1 MGHSEMATAMQ
12 GTSVF
17 DGLLEQC
24 RDLFSGQLDQ
34 ALGGMLEAS
43 GGVLAELASK
53 TQDREAQK
61 LLLAVKD
68 LARAQRAEMETQF
81 RTRLL
86 SEFQL
91 RTNKAKKI
99 GGNFSDADFS
109 SLELS
114 LVADDDLDESLKYNE
129 LAARLRRACEE
140 EINALDQRVGV
151 LLGDASLK
159 SEDSPFSPQA
169 ICDAFKHACQQA
181 SPGAEA
187 RIVLLKLFDEPM
199 LDKIRAV
206 YKAVNDLLVENAIL
220 PVIRYNA
227 AKKDSGGKAK
237 WVRVEGDQVV
247 GEGIGEQDL
256 FATLQKLMSAN
267 AGSLGGAGVGGTPGG
282 PPLLAG
288 ADLLGSLTQLQMD
301 GLAMLGAGATL
312 PSGEAVTGT
321 TNILHELKGSSVG
334 ASMGQMDAMT
344 LDIVARLFDQLF
356 DDPKIPLGAKGLIGR
371 LQIPIL
377 KVAIADKDL
386 FSNKTHPARLLLD
399 TLGEIA
405 IRLPADF
412 NTDSTL
418 YGHLE
423 TILQELITGFKD
435 EVDIFD
441 IVREQLIALM
451 ASEDQRTEAASREAA
466 ERIIQ
471 EEAMSVAK
479 GVAQAEISTR
489 VQANPLPGSVLE
501 FLIEQWLKLMLIVH
515 VKVGPTSGA
524 WKNALE
530 AMDQLIWSV
539 QPKDTPEERRKLAT
553 VVPAL
558 LKRIGAGLEVAGIEH
573 DVRELFFD
581 ELMKTHTR
589 IMSTPMKGKGEAP
602 QPQAAKAAL
611 SAPVS
616 LDFKSN
622 ITVRNP
628 YGAGEVQVAALDTGA
643 DATGFGRGASPDSLK
658 VGDWVEFKEA
668 AGKKEGEEEERK
680 EQRRPLRLIFISP
693 KRTRYIFADRG
704 EKAYVECTRSEMAF
718 RMRAEEIVV
727 MEAEPKVP
735 FFERIMG
742 DVVGKMRA
750 IAAPA

>member
-1 MGHSEMATAMQ
+1 MGHSEQVTAMQ

-34 ALGGMLEAS
+34 AIAGMLVESSA
-43 GGVLAELASK
+43 VLAELAGK

-61 LLLAVKD
+61 LYLAVKD
-68 LARAQRAEMETQF
+68 LAHAQRAEMEKLF
-81 RTRLL
+81 RTRFL
-86 SEFQL
+86 SEFQQ
-91 RTNKAKKI
+91 RTNKVKKI

-114 LVADDDLDESLKYNE
+114 LVADDDLDESLKFNE
-129 LAARLRRACEE
+129 LSARLRRACEE

-151 LLGDASLK
+151 LLGDASLQ
-159 SEDSPFSPQA
+159 SEESPFSPQA
-169 ICDAFKHACQQA
+169 ICDAYKHTCQQVSA
-181 SPGAEA
+181 GVEVHM
-187 RIVLLKLFDEPM
+187 VLLKLFDDPV
-199 LDKIRAV
+199 LDKVRAV
-206 YKAVNDLLVENAIL
+206 YKAVNDLLVQNAIL

-227 AKKDSGGKAK
+227 AKKDGASGKAK

-247 GEGIGEQDL
+247 GDAIGEQDL
-256 FATLQKLMSAN
+256 FATLQKLMAAN

-312 PSGEAVTGT
+312 PSGEAMTGT

-386 FSNKTHPARLLLD
+386 FSNKTHPARKLLD

-412 NTDSTL
+412 NTGSAL
-418 YGHLE
+418 FGHLE
-423 TILQELITGFKD
+423 TILQELVTGFKD

-441 IVREQLIALM
+441 IVRDQLTALM
-451 ASEDQRTEAASREAA
+451 ASEDQRAEAASRKAA

-489 VQANPLPGSVLE
+489 VQAYPLPGPVLE

-515 VKVGPTSGA
+515 VKVGPASDA

-539 QPKDTPEERRKLAT
+539 QPKETPEERRKLAT

-558 LKRIGAGLEVAGIEH
+558 LKRIGAGLDVAGIEH
-573 DVRELFFD
+573 DVREFFFD
-581 ELMKTHTR
+581 ELMKAHTK
-589 IMSTPMKGKGEAP
+589 IMSAPLKGKGEAP
-602 QPQAAKAAL
+602 KAPAQGLAAL
-611 SAPVS
+611 SAPVA

-628 YGAGEVQVAALDTGA
+628 YGAGDVQVAALDTGA

-658 VGDWVEFKEA
+658 VGDWVEFIDAKEDEK
-668 AGKKEGEEEERK
+668 GERK
-680 EQRRPLRLIFISP
+680 EERRPVRLIFISP
-693 KRTRYIFADRG
+693 KKTRYIFADRG
-704 EKAYVECTRSEMAF
+704 EKEYVECTRSEMAF
-718 RMRAEEIVV
+718 RMRAGEVVV

-742 DVVGKMRA
+742 DVVGKMRG
-750 IAAPA
+750 IAASA

>member
-1 MGHSEMATAMQ
+1 MGHSEQVTAMQ

-34 ALGGMLEAS
+34 AIAGMLVESSA
-43 GGVLAELASK
+43 VLAELAGK

-61 LLLAVKD
+61 LYLAVKD
-68 LARAQRAEMETQF
+68 LAHAQRAEMETLF
-81 RTRLL
+81 RTRFL
-86 SEFQL
+86 SEFQQ
-91 RTNKAKKI
+91 RTNKVKKI

-114 LVADDDLDESLKYNE
+114 LVADDDLDESLKFNE
-129 LAARLRRACEE
+129 MAARLRRSCEE

-159 SEDSPFSPQA
+159 SEESPFSPQA
-169 ICDAFKHACQQA
+169 ICDVYKQTCQQVGP
-181 SPGAEA
+181 SVEV
-187 RIVLLKLFDEPM
+187 RMILLKLFDDQV
-199 LDKIRAV
+199 LDKVRAV
-206 YKAVNDLLVENAIL
+206 YKAVNDLLVQNAIL

-227 AKKDSGGKAK
+227 AKKDGASGKAK

-247 GEGIGEQDL
+247 GDAIGEQDL
-256 FATLQKLMSAN
+256 FATLQKLMAAN

-312 PSGEAVTGT
+312 PSGEAMTGT

-386 FSNKTHPARLLLD
+386 FSNKTHPARRLLD

-412 NTDSTL
+412 NTGSAL
-418 YGHLE
+418 FGHLE
-423 TILQELITGFKD
+423 TILQELVTGFKD

-441 IVREQLIALM
+441 IVRDQLTALM
-451 ASEDQRTEAASREAA
+451 ASEDRRAEAASREAA

-479 GVAQAEISTR
+479 GVAQAEISVR

-515 VKVGPTSGA
+515 VKVGPASDA

-539 QPKDTPEERRKLAT
+539 QPKETPEERRKLAT

-558 LKRIGAGLEVAGIEH
+558 LKRIGAGLDVAGIEH
-573 DVRELFFD
+573 DVREFFFD
-581 ELMKTHTR
+581 ELMKAHTK
-589 IMSTPMKGKGEAP
+589 IMSAPLKGKGEAP
-602 QPQAAKAAL
+602 KAPAQGLAAL
-611 SAPVS
+611 SAPVA

-628 YGAGEVQVAALDTGA
+628 YGAGDVQVAALDTGA

-658 VGDWVEFKEA
+658 VGDWVEFIDAKEDEK
-668 AGKKEGEEEERK
+668 GERK
-680 EQRRPLRLIFISP
+680 EERRPVRLIFISP
-693 KRTRYIFADRG
+693 KKTRYIFADRG
-704 EKAYVECTRSEMAF
+704 EKEYVECTRSEMAF
-718 RMRAEEIVV
+718 RMRAGEVVV

-742 DVVGKMRA
+742 DVVGKMRG
-750 IAAPA
+750 IAASA